1 MSVPP
6 EEASAR
12 PARSR
17 PMPRPDELS
26 DDVCEFLSA
35 VDEYKRS
42 NMRSFLSFDEIF
54 QVFDLLGYV
63 HSGGDD
69 APEALS
75 DAIDAYKER
84 QGRLFPTWSEIFEL
98 ARGLGW
104 ERQAG

>member
-6 EEASAR
+6 KKASAK

-17 PMPRPDELS
+17 PTPRPDELS

-35 VDEYKRS
+35 VDAYKRS
-42 NMRSFLSFDEIF
+42 NMRSFLTFDEIF

-69 APEALS
+69 GPEALS
-75 DAIDAYKER
+75 AAIDAYKES
-84 QGRLFPTWSEIFEL
+84 QGRLFPTWSEVFEL

-104 ERQAG
+104 ERQAS